1 MSATATEQAD
11 ILTVLVLVKERW
23 KVAKKIG
30 GGGFGEIYEALDLLT
45 RVSVALKV
53 ESALQPK
60 QVLKMEVAVLK
71 KLQGKDHVCRFVGC
85 GRNDRFNYV
94 VMELQGRNLADLR
107 RSMTRGTFT
116 ISTTLRLGRQILE
129 AIESIHSVG
138 FLHRDIKP
146 SNFAMGRFPST
157 CRTCYMLD
165 FGLARQFTNS
175 CQEVR
180 PPRPVAGFRGTVRYA
195 SVNAHKNKEMG
206 RHDDLWSL
214 FYMLVEFMVGQLPWR
229 KIKDKEHVGK
239 LKDTYDHRLMLKHL
253 PAEFTVFLDHISNLD
268 YFTKPDYQL
277 LMSVFDNSMKT
288 YNVVENDPYD
298 WERTGSDGT
307 LSINATATTP
317 QHHTRLTPAHMGMA
331 NASLVPGDLARENTD
346 DVLQD
351 EQLSDNGENNPPP
364 DRLPGSPSMPRAN
377 QEADVWEMLDRDRN
391 RIRTAVWKAATEEEH
406 SNNQGG
412 LQSPHANPSLGSPVR
427 VHSEM
432 LGASGQDGGGPLL
445 RKLRNI
451 HSFELDR
458 RLTLE
463 AKPSP
468 ERFLEACSV
477 KQQGCGQEKG
487 SEVGQ
492 GVSVPAVGATALG
505 RAGGSERVWHYDE
518 EFISG
523 GGTNGSSPKPVS
535 PHSPGSLEQGE
546 GAPSSGGFV
555 ALNLSSGR
563 GEVDSREWVMV
574 ERPSESPGTGTGAK
588 ATTSPSEEEEE
599 DLEVLEVP
607 LGAGQGS
614 RGSPSPGQVHGDRN
628 GNLQGSPGSRTGPP
642 RVDRL
647 ELSVGHPPGSL
658 PPITPTSP
666 AEGLA
671 EEVLTQLPTSPPS
684 LPEEVLARTSSP
696 LLLRSPSPHTQTLL
710 TTLSDPLHQRDP
722 PGMRHSYSANHQQH
736 LLRPTSCSSCHAS
749 LPPPPHPGSA
759 RNQSPTGRRKLPAI
773 PAGAANSRFPSVIRI
788 TRAQLQ
794 QLTAQRSQSGSDSA
808 PHCLLL
814 ERRGEAAAEAK
825 QPQDNTATADIHSSQ
840 GQERLPTPNHTFTQ
854 PGSQP
859 ASPTTLHDLL
869 ADTLVNGGDTN
880 TQTHTKAHSP
890 VPSRMSSPHSP
901 RSPVSPNSPRSHSP
915 RSPRSPHSPVLGL
928 VNGHLSPPAYGQGD
942 GSSGAFPELKDHES
956 DQPRPDKGD
965 GVETSDPAPA
975 LTPSSLPSAPRRDPS
990 RRLSRIPV
998 LEPSSLLDLLPTPGS
1013 AMEKLLQKKA
1023 HHHQGGG
1030 HHPAPSPT
1038 ASPSLSHRG
1047 SMMASLPRGEQLSSG
1062 SDRSETADES
1072 FLGSRS
1078 DRQGDDAPSLSSS
1091 SSPLSRKSRIPRPV
1105 NLPNPATEQERAAQ
1119 YLPRPPPGKPPSR
1132 PAVEG
1137 RLRRYRIR
1145 AGSTSDSD
1153 LLTCLAQLMH
1163 HGHGGGSVRGSP
1175 HHGRSSAQ
1183 HGGSRMGMCSLTSS
1197 PHHHHH
1203 RSSSASPRSS
1213 SSLQRSVSSSPSRHE
1228 HRGGE
1233 RGGGGVC
1240 FGRSRSPPSFSGSPP
1255 PPRRSYPHHQE
1266 TCCGRQARTGPFHQH
1281 APRGKVC
1288 SREERERK
1296 CSSKLSSR

>member
-432 LGASGQDGGGPLL
+432 VGASGQDGGGPLL

-477 KQQGCGQEKG
+477 KQQGCGQQQQEKG

-505 RAGGSERVWHYDE
+505 RAGGSDRVWHYDE

-546 GAPSSGGFV
+546 RAPSSGGFV

-628 GNLQGSPGSRTGPP
+628 GNLQGSPVSRTGPP

-671 EEVLTQLPTSPPS
+671 EEVLT
-684 LPEEVLARTSSP
+684 
-696 LLLRSPSPHTQTLL
+696 
-710 TTLSDPLHQRDP
+710 
-722 PGMRHSYSANHQQH
+722 
-736 LLRPTSCSSCHAS
+736 
-749 LPPPPHPGSA
+749 
-759 RNQSPTGRRKLPAI
+759 
-773 PAGAANSRFPSVIRI
+773 
-788 TRAQLQ
+788 

-840 GQERLPTPNHTFTQ
+840 GQECLPTPNHTFTQ

-859 ASPTTLHDLL
+859 TSPTTLDDLL

-956 DQPRPDKGD
+956 DQPRPDRGD

-1047 SMMASLPRGEQLSSG
+1047 SMMASLPRGEQLSSA

-1233 RGGGGVC
+1233 RGGGVC